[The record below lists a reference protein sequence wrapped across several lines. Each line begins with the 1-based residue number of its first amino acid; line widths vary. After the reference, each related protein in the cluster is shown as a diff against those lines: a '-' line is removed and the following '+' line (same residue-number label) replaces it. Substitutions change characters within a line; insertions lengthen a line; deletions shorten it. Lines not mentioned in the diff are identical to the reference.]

1 MAAVSI
7 HAALVA
13 AAVSGAAKGP
23 VLAVIAAFGDKGAHA
38 LAGFALV
45 LPALLLLR
53 GNLIPKLAIRGGW
66 RWSRDVD

>member
-1 MAAVSI
+1 M

-13 AAVSGAAKGP
+13 AAVSGAARGP
-23 VLAVIAAFGDKGAHA
+23 VLAIIAAVGDKGAH
-38 LAGFALV
+38 LIAGFALV

-53 GNLIPKLAIRGGW
+53 GNLIPRLAIRGGW